1 MASPEGTSWQSLVRA
16 RMREEIDEW
25 VAEGRRE
32 PQTDR
37 PLVLID
43 VMGVV
48 SDTTNKSRLSLFKNV
63 KITFVCAEGVW
74 RRDGDSNPGGA
85 LTPTRFPGVRL
96 KPLGHPS
103 QYATVIRP

>member
-1 MASPEGTSWQSLVRA
+1 MLTALLLDPR
-16 RMREEIDEW
+16 
-25 VAEGRRE
+25 
-32 PQTDR
+32 
-37 PLVLID
+37 
-43 VMGVV
+43 GVV

-63 KITFVCAEGVW
+63 KITFVSAEGVW

-103 QYATVIRP
+103 QYATVIRPCLALLGAR

>member
-1 MASPEGTSWQSLVRA
+1 MNYLDHHNMLTAHFLDLR
-16 RMREEIDEW
+16 
-25 VAEGRRE
+25 
-32 PQTDR
+32 
-37 PLVLID
+37 
-43 VMGVV
+43 GVV

-63 KITFVCAEGVW
+63 KIPSFSAEGVW

>member
-1 MASPEGTSWQSLVRA
+1 VNYLDHHNMLTAHFLDLR
-16 RMREEIDEW
+16 
-25 VAEGRRE
+25 
-32 PQTDR
+32 
-37 PLVLID
+37 
-43 VMGVV
+43 GVV

-63 KITFVCAEGVW
+63 KITSFSAEGAW

>member
-1 MASPEGTSWQSLVRA
+1 MLTAHLLDLR
-16 RMREEIDEW
+16 
-25 VAEGRRE
+25 
-32 PQTDR
+32 
-37 PLVLID
+37 
-43 VMGVV
+43 GVV

-63 KITFVCAEGVW
+63 KIISFSAEEAW